1 MRIEADV
8 TDDATNGD
16 KSFNL
21 TCEIGVTEEQRV
33 AFNAKMKG
41 KVFLRPFY
49 SDKSQFVEDVPCTML
64 LAHWEEEDPDE
75 DLSPFTEKKVAE
87 DYLKELWQFCGGS
100 GQLNIEEREQGPILS
115 PATLEVIRQA
125 NAADEAD
132 AQLKEIIADAEQ
144 TENNKKN

>member
-8 TDDATNGD
+8 TDDATNDD

-21 TCEIGVTEEQRV
+21 TCEIGVTEEQRI

-64 LAHWEEEDPDE
+64 LAHWEEEDPEE
-75 DLSPFTEKKVAE
+75 DLSPFTEKKTAE
-87 DYLKELWQFCGGS
+87 DYLRELWQFCGS
-100 GQLNIEEREQGPILS
+100 TGQLDIQEREQGPLLS
-115 PATLEVIRQA
+115 LEVQA
-125 NAADEAD
+125 AMREAD
-132 AQLKEIIADAEQ
+132 AKLQEIIEDAEQ
-144 TENNKKN
+144 AQRNRMN